1 MTEEL
6 PNTQEDKWDA
16 LQNLVLRLSMPAR
29 RVMLAAL
36 KNYIFSQENGR
47 ILSGTEDFHLCGS
60 YAEEYG
66 KLFNVDPEEAVRQ
79 IRQGCADVLD
89 TLLVYSTPGSPE
101 KEVRETRARIVN
113 ECGFAGSG
121 AGWMFSFHL
130 APTIARMVRPL
141 AAALSVEERNQQ
153 S

>member
-16 LQNLVLRLSMPAR
+16 LQNLVLRLSRPAR

-66 KLFNVDPEEAVRQ
+66 KLFDVEPQEAVRQ

-89 TLLVYSTPGSPE
+89 SLLVYAAPGKPE
-101 KEVRETRARIVN
+101 REVRGRIVS
-113 ECGFAGSG
+113 ECAFAGSG

-130 APTIARMVRPL
+130 APTIARTARPL